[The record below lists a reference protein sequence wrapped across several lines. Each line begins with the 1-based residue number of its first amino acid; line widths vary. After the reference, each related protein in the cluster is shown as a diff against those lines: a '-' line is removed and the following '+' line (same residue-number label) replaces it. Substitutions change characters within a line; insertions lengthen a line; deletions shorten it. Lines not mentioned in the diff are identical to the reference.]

1 MSRILSLLILISAL
15 LVGYLSKPTVV
26 AVVPEKNTTQP
37 LFEAPPA
44 DEVLPLPR
52 EVPRRSPHESL
63 VAGVAY
69 LLAQQSPDGS
79 WRSDLYATFKDG
91 LALTPLVVGALQDAA
106 AVGVEPVG
114 SGMAR
119 LRGIEFLARLAK
131 ADSTIDPG
139 LDGIDYPV
147 YTAAMTVKILSHA
160 DGKDFKAARDA
171 WLKYLKDRQ
180 LTTKLGWQEDEKQYG
195 GWGYCRAIPEKPKP
209 NEFAPNLIESNL
221 SATVFALEA
230 LKAANSLDPGT
241 AKAAALFVR
250 SCQNWFPPL
259 HCYEVPWAQF
269 LDGGFHFIYDDPVRN
284 KAGVVAKGNPDWPTL
299 FHSYGS
305 VTADGLRALDLCGMS
320 RDKLRKDAAITWLST
335 NFSANTHPGNYIN
348 PHEPNRE
355 AVYYYYAASVSKAMR
370 DYDIKP
376 KNRADWATTLASELA
391 RRQMKDG
398 SWANRVELVRENEP
412 LVATSNAVSALARC
426 KK

>member
-139 LDGIDYPV
+139 LD
-147 YTAAMTVKILSHA
+147 
-160 DGKDFKAARDA
+160 
-171 WLKYLKDRQ
+171 
-180 LTTKLGWQEDEKQYG
+180 
-195 GWGYCRAIPEKPKP
+195 
-209 NEFAPNLIESNL
+209 
-221 SATVFALEA
+221 
-230 LKAANSLDPGT
+230 
-241 AKAAALFVR
+241 
-250 SCQNWFPPL
+250 
-259 HCYEVPWAQF
+259 
-269 LDGGFHFIYDDPVRN
+269 
-284 KAGVVAKGNPDWPTL
+284 
-299 FHSYGS
+299 
-305 VTADGLRALDLCGMS
+305 
-320 RDKLRKDAAITWLST
+320 
-335 NFSANTHPGNYIN
+335 
-348 PHEPNRE
+348 
-355 AVYYYYAASVSKAMR
+355 
-370 DYDIKP
+370 
-376 KNRADWATTLASELA
+376 
-391 RRQMKDG
+391 
-398 SWANRVELVRENEP
+398 
-412 LVATSNAVSALARC
+412 
-426 KK
+426 